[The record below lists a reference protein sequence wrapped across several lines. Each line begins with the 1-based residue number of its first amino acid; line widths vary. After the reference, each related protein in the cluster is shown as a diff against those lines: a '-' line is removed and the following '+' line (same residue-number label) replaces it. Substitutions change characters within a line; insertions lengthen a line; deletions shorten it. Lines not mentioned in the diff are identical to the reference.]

1 MMPHSD
7 ENMPETATEKHT
19 KADLIEIE
27 VRDRTVHLKA
37 DWRDDYEVMVMIGQ
51 LDRGNPTVVPPL
63 MDHLLGE
70 EESALIASSLR
81 SADSTIHVSD
91 VKDWILELFKAAN
104 AKN

>member
-1 MMPHSD
+1 MTRSN
-7 ENMPETATEKHT
+7 ERNTQETAPEQNA

-27 VRDRTVHLKA
+27 VRDRTVHLKS

-63 MDHLLGE
+63 MEHLLGE

-81 SADSTIHVSD
+81 SPDGTIHVSD
-91 VKDWILELFKAAN
+91 VTDWILELFKAAN